1 VPVASVCG
9 IGGGA
14 GGAAAVVVRAC
25 IGAGRA
31 GAEAPKNR
39 C

>member
-1 VPVASVCG
+1 VASVCG
-9 IGGGA
+9 GGGA
-14 GGAAAVVVRAC
+14 GGAAAAAVVRAC